1 MISAGI
7 LILLALG
14 TAAVMAVI
22 SSRNDRLL
30 AGYLDLGNKYLVEND
45 YEQAIVEFEKAIAI
59 DPKQPAAYEGMARAW
74 FSLGDTQRAVGI
86 IEEGIEQTGARELK
100 ELLAQMEEEAALQ
113 SAAAAEE
120 TQEVRTVEGTGAEG
134 AEAEGGEAESPEEEV
149 PPLSPEELDFGEAVS
164 QVITGPDYGI
174 GIVSDRK
181 AVILLKDPALIS
193 SYLTNRADSDK
204 DVLEHEWA
212 VFFGNEGSRFNVS
225 ITTWAYAPGEE
236 EQMSV
241 AAMQSN
247 LWVEEGGGSWS
258 NILDITPVIDENWIR
273 WTVVIPD
280 GYDISFM
287 DITESHSEIYH
298 IGME

>member
-1 MISAGI
+1 M
-7 LILLALG
+7 LALG
-14 TAAVMAVI
+14 AAAVIAAI

-30 AGYLDLGNKYLVEND
+30 AEYLDLGNKYLVEKD
-45 YEQAIVEFEKAIAI
+45 YGQAIVEFEKAIAI
-59 DPKQPAAYEGMARAW
+59 VPKQPAAYEGMARAW
-74 FSLGDTQRAVGI
+74 FSLGDVQKAAGV
-86 IEEGIEQTGARELK
+86 IEEGIAQTGAQELK

-113 SAAAAEE
+113 SAEAAAAAAEE
-120 TQEVRTVEGTGAEG
+120 TQEMRTAEGTGAEG
-134 AEAEGGEAESPEEEV
+134 GKAGSPEEEA
-149 PPLSPEELDFGEAVS
+149 PPLSPEELYFGETVS
-164 QVITGPDYGI
+164 RVITGPDYGI

-212 VFFGNEGSRFNVS
+212 VSFGNEGSRFNVS

-236 EQMSV
+236 EQMSA

-258 NILDITPVIDENWIR
+258 NILDITPVIHENWIR
-273 WTVVIPD
+273 WTVAIPD
-280 GYDISFM
+280 GYDFSFM